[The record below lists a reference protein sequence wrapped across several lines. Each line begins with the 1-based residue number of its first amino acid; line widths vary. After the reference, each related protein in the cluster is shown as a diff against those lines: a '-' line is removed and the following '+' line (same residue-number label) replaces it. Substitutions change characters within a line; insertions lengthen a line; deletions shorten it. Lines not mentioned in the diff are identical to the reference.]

1 MQNYS
6 PQSEN
11 VKVIDCTRSVLEEM
25 GVAWRGCL
33 TRVLG
38 DSEGG
43 FSSTDISDDGWGHE
57 QEQSSMLESPKW
69 WQSCWSSA
77 QLCLLAAESLGD

>member
-1 MQNYS
+1 M
-6 PQSEN
+6 
-11 VKVIDCTRSVLEEM
+11 
-25 GVAWRGCL
+25 AWRGCL